1 MGLLKQNS
9 LVNREQSS
17 FSFQGNPSRRE
28 KTGKFLIHTSAK
40 SALSHQAQVRGESVG
55 QILSIQG
62 LDGLSIKRQGWGLLE
77 DSFIFVQVTPAISSI
92 FEETVQIGHTLAK
105 GAIATQASQ
114 TFKSFAC
121 VLTLKHKPKKDS
133 GSNKPHFNYTS
144 RIFTQALVVT
154 DNQAIL
160 KWERAYQSHSKGRST
175 RLPLVPPCLSSL
187 PLAFS
192 TRSMKK
198 LPESAPLCSCFLKRV
213 NNHGRQIRILYVL
226 YLLLFRSC
234 VTHTSASRAR
244 SSPSP
249 HSVALKSLIPTMIW
263 QALEEKVLT
272 SVSICLLSAQA
283 LWLAGRMVP
292 SVSSI
297 SAGCSRTAVSESPE
311 RLQLLGLC
319 ALPLW
324 DPGFKSK
331 QFFLFLISHI
341 KLLIG
346 GGRV

>member
-1 MGLLKQNS
+1 M
-9 LVNREQSS
+9 
-17 FSFQGNPSRRE
+17 
-28 KTGKFLIHTSAK
+28 
-40 SALSHQAQVRGESVG
+40 
-55 QILSIQG
+55 
-62 LDGLSIKRQGWGLLE
+62 
-77 DSFIFVQVTPAISSI
+77 
-92 FEETVQIGHTLAK
+92 
-105 GAIATQASQ
+105 
-114 TFKSFAC
+114 
-121 VLTLKHKPKKDS
+121 
-133 GSNKPHFNYTS
+133 
-144 RIFTQALVVT
+144 
-154 DNQAIL
+154 
-160 KWERAYQSHSKGRST
+160 
-175 RLPLVPPCLSSL
+175 
-187 PLAFS
+187 
-192 TRSMKK
+192 
-198 LPESAPLCSCFLKRV
+198 
-213 NNHGRQIRILYVL
+213 
-226 YLLLFRSC
+226 
-234 VTHTSASRAR
+234 THTSASRAR